1 MAEPVTELVT
11 DKILQD
17 ATATAVMTDHDSLV
31 LDQHGSTGEFHTN
44 SGQQQPPQA
53 SVSSNTIKLNAHT
66 ISLPYILKSDDDF
79 AGSCLNLVYKQAPPN
94 RQRCVLG
101 TTSSTPNNALA
112 TPKAISTNPSPLS
125 LQLGST
131 TESSNLPTSSLRQ
144 PIMTP
149 PSSPEDDNE
158 MFSPP
163 PSAKSLTAE
172 FNTFDNPITHRRAS
186 VKRTQNATVQNSKP
200 RILATCTTDSAGS
213 AKNQQLSFQEQ
224 ELPPLPRHEQQ
235 TVSSVTGHPQH
246 QRQHQRLPPLPED
259 HHQLPPLPKQDDAPV
274 ARRANSSANS
284 HGSSSSSSSFTT
296 VGTSGTM
303 ALNAP
308 TKGFDDGVDLGN
320 RKHQQPLPSPPLQI
334 TTHKAK
340 TSDFKCDNNYHPDSS
355 LFAASVTSPA
365 PNPLSLAPH
374 HPNFPPATLDS
385 LNNFRRE
392 AQASPHDLALQLN
405 FAKYLM
411 EAVQQ
416 VQINDAARS
425 SKAKTAMLSE
435 AQRIVKTL
443 AMKSRIGRSGYAEAL
458 FYLANAYGAGLMLLS
473 VNHEKA
479 FHLYLQGSKQCHP
492 ECTYR
497 AGVCYELG
505 LGTRRDN
512 ARAIRFYRKASN
524 LGDPSAMYKLA
535 MILLHGL
542 LGQAKHPKEAIS
554 WLKRAA
560 PLADAYHPEILHE
573 LGLVYENDSIPS
585 VIPDQDYTRELVTKA
600 ARFGYAPSQY
610 KLGLAYE
617 NGLWNCPID
626 ARRSIAW

>member
-1 MAEPVTELVT
+1 M
-11 DKILQD
+11 
-17 ATATAVMTDHDSLV
+17 SL
-31 LDQHGSTGEFHTN
+31 
-44 SGQQQPPQA
+44 
-53 SVSSNTIKLNAHT
+53 NT
-66 ISLPYILKSDDDF
+66 
-79 AGSCLNLVYKQAPPN
+79 
-94 RQRCVLG
+94 
-101 TTSSTPNNALA
+101 
-112 TPKAISTNPSPLS
+112 
-125 LQLGST
+125 
-131 TESSNLPTSSLRQ
+131 
-144 PIMTP
+144 
-149 PSSPEDDNE
+149 
-158 MFSPP
+158 
-163 PSAKSLTAE
+163 
-172 FNTFDNPITHRRAS
+172 
-186 VKRTQNATVQNSKP
+186 
-200 RILATCTTDSAGS
+200 
-213 AKNQQLSFQEQ
+213 
-224 ELPPLPRHEQQ
+224 
-235 TVSSVTGHPQH
+235 
-246 QRQHQRLPPLPED
+246 
-259 HHQLPPLPKQDDAPV
+259 
-274 ARRANSSANS
+274 
-284 HGSSSSSSSFTT
+284 
-296 VGTSGTM
+296 
-303 ALNAP
+303 P
-308 TKGFDDGVDLGN
+308 TKDFDDGVDLGN
-320 RKHQQPLPSPPLQI
+320 RKHLRPLPSSPLQI
-334 TTHKAK
+334 TTHRAQ
-340 TSDFKCDNNYHPDSS
+340 TSGFKCDNNYHPDSS

-365 PNPLSLAPH
+365 PNALSLAPH

-425 SKAKTAMLSE
+425 TKAKTAMLSE

-473 VNHEKA
+473 VNHDKA

-492 ECTYR
+492 GCTYR

-512 ARAIRFYRKASN
+512 ARAIRFYRKAAN
-524 LGDPSAMYKLA
+524 LSDPSAMYKLA